1 MLWRRSLQMSLGSW
15 RYCIPGRVQA
25 FRLPDASDIL
35 SLIEY
40 DTNNGAAQSSDF
52 LTFERQEMNSQ
63 YMGPEYSV
71 DC

>member
-1 MLWRRSLQMSLGSW
+1 MIISTSESDCLEASG
-15 RYCIPGRVQA
+15 
-25 FRLPDASDIL
+25 FRFPDASEIL